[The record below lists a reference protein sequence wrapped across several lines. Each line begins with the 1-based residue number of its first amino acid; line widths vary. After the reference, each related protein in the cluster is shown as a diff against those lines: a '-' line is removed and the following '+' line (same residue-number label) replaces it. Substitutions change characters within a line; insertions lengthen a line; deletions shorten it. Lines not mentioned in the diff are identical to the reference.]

1 MRAAMNQQKAELRG
15 GGHFADPFWLL
26 QGFSGGMAEQ
36 NTSALVPDASRA
48 TNGPAWCSSQG
59 ADPPAGAVES
69 KPPRGRASPGS
80 PQGPDAAAA
89 MDLAALSS
97 DTADGHPDSHD
108 NATAGKRSRSR
119 CVASKNLVS
128 ERKRRKKLNEGLF
141 QLRSQVP
148 KISKMDK
155 ASIIGDAIDY
165 VRELQKELEEI
176 ESEIDDLEQK
186 CTGSGGDEAGSMEAA
201 TGENF
206 SNPTSS
212 NLGSGAEGGE
222 PGLEPTVVTIESC
235 VDKVS
240 NASTPAPLPA
250 RLAQKILEVDVVR
263 LEEQTYH
270 LRIFCQR
277 GPGVL
282 VQLVQAVES
291 LGVQVL
297 NAHHTAFQE
306 NILNS
311 FIAEMKDPEM
321 ETEDVRRTIFS
332 VAAQYGLVQ
341 G

>member
-1 MRAAMNQQKAELRG
+1 MRENIGVSYTVKNLHQTPAMKPQQQQPPQ
-15 GGHFADPFWLL
+15 FTDPSFWLV
-26 QGFSGGMAEQ
+26 QDFM
-36 NTSALVPDASRA
+36 PA
-48 TNGPAWCSSQG
+48 TDQNGPSRGLWGREVVDQPSEVDSKGALAGSHSNNNSTQG
-59 ADPPAGAVES
+59 DDSNLPAH
-69 KPPRGRASPGS
+69 
-80 PQGPDAAAA
+80 
-89 MDLAALSS
+89 SS
-97 DTADGHPDSHD
+97 DTAE
-108 NATAGKRSRSR
+108 GKRDEAGAPHTNKRSHSR

-176 ESEIDDLEQK
+176 ESEIDELEQK
-186 CTGSGGDEAGSMEAA
+186 CTGSINDEGGSVEAA

-206 SNPTSS
+206 SGPTSS
-212 NLGSGAEGGE
+212 NPEVVENALETAVTVESSADKGSGDSMG
-222 PGLEPTVVTIESC
+222 
-235 VDKVS
+235 
-240 NASTPAPLPA
+240 AP
-250 RLAQKILEVDVVR
+250 LAQKILEVDVTR

-311 FIAEMKDPEM
+311 FIAEMKDPEV